1 VRQQRCSAIEEDAAV
16 HHHCTVV
23 TSRRKCGAGT
33 EEGEL
38 YAMVTDGFR
47 YTS

>member
-1 VRQQRCSAIEEDAAV
+1 VREQRRSAIEQQAAI
-16 HHHCTVV
+16 HHHGAVV
-23 TSRRKCGAGT
+23 ASRRKCGAGT

-38 YAMVTDGFR
+38 YAMVTDGLR